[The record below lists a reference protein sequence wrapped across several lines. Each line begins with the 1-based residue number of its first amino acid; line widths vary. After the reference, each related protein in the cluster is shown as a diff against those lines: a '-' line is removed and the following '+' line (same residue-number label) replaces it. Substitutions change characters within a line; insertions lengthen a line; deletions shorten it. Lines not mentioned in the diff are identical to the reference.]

1 MCDPY
6 PCWEP
11 GISEGPA
18 GYKGTGRTKYT
29 FHPNVFDFHYHMPKF
44 YRGDPP
50 KTNRSKSN
58 PFENFYSWDSN
69 QEKKEDP
76 DVDDFKFM
84 GLKRSCSEEDLR
96 KRYLKLA
103 REYHPDKG
111 GTNELFRALKDA
123 YDSIKR
129 MFSPVAY

>member
-18 GYKGTGRTKYT
+18 GYKGKGRTRYTYT
-29 FHPNVFDFHYHMPKF
+29 FDFFPRF

-50 KTNRSKSN
+50 KKNRSTSN

-69 QEKKEDP
+69 QEKEENP
-76 DVDDFKFM
+76 DAKDYEFM
-84 GLKRSCSEEDLR
+84 GLKRSCSSDDLK
-96 KRYLKLA
+96 KRYYTLA
-103 REYHPDKG
+103 KQYHPDKPSG
-111 GTNELFRALKDA
+111 DTKLFQALKNA
-123 YDSIKR
+123 YDNIRSL
-129 MFSPVAY
+129 FVNPAF

>member
-18 GYKGTGRTKYT
+18 GYKGKGRTRYTYT
-29 FHPNVFDFHYHMPKF
+29 FDFFPRF

-50 KTNRSKSN
+50 KKNRSTSN

-69 QEKKEDP
+69 QEKEENP
-76 DVDDFKFM
+76 DAKDYEFM
-84 GLKRSCSEEDLR
+84 GLKRSCSSDDLK
-96 KRYLKLA
+96 KRYYTLA
-103 REYHPDKG
+103 KKYHPDKPSG
-111 GTNELFRALKDA
+111 DTKLFQTLKSA
-123 YDSIKR
+123 YDNIRSL
-129 MFSPVAY
+129 FYPVL

>member
-1 MCDPY
+1 MCGADAY

-18 GYKGTGRTKYT
+18 GYTGKGRTKYT
-29 FHPNVFDFHYHMPKF
+29 YTFDFFPQF

-69 QEKKEDP
+69 QEKENNP
-76 DVDDFKFM
+76 DAGDFEFM
-84 GLKRSCSEEDLR
+84 GLKRSCSQDDLK
-96 KRYLKLA
+96 KRYYTLA
-103 REYHPDKG
+103 KQYHPDKSTG
-111 GTNELFRALKDA
+111 DTKLFQALKNA
-123 YDSIKR
+123 YDNIRSL
-129 MFSPVAY
+129 FVSQAF

>member
-1 MCDPY
+1 MCGADAY
-6 PCWEP
+6 PCWSP

-29 FHPNVFDFHYHMPKF
+29 FHPNVFDFFPKF
-44 YRGDPP
+44 YRGEPP

-58 PFENFYSWDSN
+58 PFENFYSWGSN

-76 DVDDFKFM
+76 DVNDFEFM
-84 GLKRSCSEEDLR
+84 GLKRSCSEDDLR

-111 GTNELFRALKDA
+111 GTNELFRKLKDA
-123 YDSIKR
+123 YDSIKSL
-129 MFSPVAY
+129 FAQAAY

>member
-18 GYKGTGRTKYT
+18 GYTGKGRTKYT
-29 FHPNVFDFHYHMPKF
+29 YTFDFFPQF

-50 KTNRSKSN
+50 KINRSKSN

-69 QEKKEDP
+69 QEKENNP
-76 DVDDFKFM
+76 DAGDFEFM
-84 GLKRSCSEEDLR
+84 GLKRSCSQDDLK
-96 KRYLKLA
+96 KRYYTLA
-103 REYHPDKG
+103 KQYHPDKSTG
-111 GTNELFRALKDA
+111 DTKLFQALKNA
-123 YDSIKR
+123 YDNIKSL
-129 MFSPVAY
+129 FIS

>member
-18 GYKGTGRTKYT
+18 GYTGKGRTKYT
-29 FHPNVFDFHYHMPKF
+29 YTFDFFPQF

-69 QEKKEDP
+69 QEKQENP
-76 DVDDFKFM
+76 DSGDYEFM
-84 GLKRSCSEEDLR
+84 GLKRSCSQDDLK
-96 KRYLKLA
+96 KRYYKLA
-103 REYHPDKG
+103 KQYHPDKSTG
-111 GTNELFRALKDA
+111 DTKLFQALKNA
-123 YDSIKR
+123 YDNIRSL
-129 MFSPVAY
+129 FY

>member
-18 GYKGTGRTKYT
+18 GYRGKGRTKYT
-29 FHPNVFDFHYHMPKF
+29 YTFDFFPQF

-69 QEKKEDP
+69 QEKENNP
-76 DVDDFKFM
+76 DAGDYEFM
-84 GLKRSCSEEDLR
+84 GLKRSCSQDDLK
-96 KRYLKLA
+96 KRYYKLA
-103 REYHPDKG
+103 KQYHPDKSTG
-111 GTNELFRALKDA
+111 DTKLFQALKNA
-123 YDSIKR
+123 YDNIRSLFI
-129 MFSPVAY
+129 S

>member
-18 GYKGTGRTKYT
+18 GYTGKGRTKYT
-29 FHPNVFDFHYHMPKF
+29 YTFDFFPQF

-69 QEKKEDP
+69 QEKQENP
-76 DVDDFKFM
+76 DSGDYEFM
-84 GLKRSCSEEDLR
+84 GLKRSCSQDDLK
-96 KRYLKLA
+96 KRYYKLA
-103 REYHPDKG
+103 KQYHPDKSTG
-111 GTNELFRALKDA
+111 DTKLFQALKNA
-123 YDSIKR
+123 YDNIKSL
-129 MFSPVAY
+129 FVS

>member
-18 GYKGTGRTKYT
+18 GYTGKGRTKYT
-29 FHPNVFDFHYHMPKF
+29 YTFDFFPQF

-69 QEKKEDP
+69 QEKENNP
-76 DVDDFKFM
+76 DAGDFEFM
-84 GLKRSCSEEDLR
+84 GLKRSCSQDDLK
-96 KRYLKLA
+96 KRYYTLA
-103 REYHPDKG
+103 KQYHPDKSTG
-111 GTNELFRALKDA
+111 DTKLFQALKNA
-123 YDSIKR
+123 YDNIKSL
-129 MFSPVAY
+129 FIS

>member
-18 GYKGTGRTKYT
+18 GYTGKGRTKYT
-29 FHPNVFDFHYHMPKF
+29 YTFDFFPQF

-69 QEKKEDP
+69 QEKENNP
-76 DVDDFKFM
+76 DAGDYEFM
-84 GLKRSCSEEDLR
+84 GLKRSCSQDDLK
-96 KRYLKLA
+96 KRYYTLA
-103 REYHPDKG
+103 KQYHPDKSTG
-111 GTNELFRALKDA
+111 DTKLFQALKNA
-123 YDSIKR
+123 YDNIKSL
-129 MFSPVAY
+129 FVS

>member
-18 GYKGTGRTKYT
+18 GYTGKGRTKYT
-29 FHPNVFDFHYHMPKF
+29 YTFDFFPQF

-69 QEKKEDP
+69 QEKENNP
-76 DVDDFKFM
+76 DAGDYEFM
-84 GLKRSCSEEDLR
+84 GLKRSCSQDDLK
-96 KRYLKLA
+96 KRYYKLA
-103 REYHPDKG
+103 KQYHPDKSTG
-111 GTNELFRALKDA
+111 DTKLFQALKNA
-123 YDSIKR
+123 YDNIRSL
-129 MFSPVAY
+129 FY

>member
-18 GYKGTGRTKYT
+18 GYKGKGRTRYTYT
-29 FHPNVFDFHYHMPKF
+29 FDFFPRF

-50 KTNRSKSN
+50 KKNRSKSN

-69 QEKKEDP
+69 QEKEENP
-76 DVDDFKFM
+76 DCGDYEFM
-84 GLKRSCSEEDLR
+84 GLKRSCSQDDLK
-96 KRYLKLA
+96 KRYYKLA
-103 REYHPDKG
+103 KEYHPDKSTG
-111 GTNELFRALKDA
+111 DTKLFQALKNA
-123 YDSIKR
+123 YDNIRS
-129 MFSPVAY
+129 MFYPVL